1 MNTTNKQQLAT
12 FAGGCFW
19 CMVKPFDEL
28 PGIVSVVSGY
38 TGGHTEKPTYEDLE
52 TDTTGHREAV
62 QITFEPERFPYERL
76 LDIYW
81 QLIDPTD
88 SGGQFMDRGR
98 AYEAAIFV
106 HSEEQREQAERS
118 KEALKASKRF
128 KAPIV
133 TEILPATTFYP
144 AEAEHQHY
152 YRTHPLDYKL
162 YQKGSGRD
170 DFTELHWNGRDDKKQ
185 LLNRL
190 TELQYEVT
198 QKKAMEPP
206 YQNEYWN
213 HFEEGIYADIISG
226 DPLFSSQDKFD
237 SGTGWPGFTRPL
249 EEGLVRR
256 EADYSGGEV
265 RTVLRSRLS
274 GAYLGH
280 LFYDGPEPAKL
291 HYRVNSAAL
300 RFIPKTELTDNGL
313 GRYLELFE
321 RESRV

>member
-1 MNTTNKQQLAT
+1 LTTGNNLQLAT

-28 PGIVSVVSGY
+28 PGIISLVSGY
-38 TGGHTEKPTYEDLE
+38 TGGHTANPTYAEVGTE
-52 TDTTGHREAV
+52 TTGHREAV
-62 QITFEPERFPYERL
+62 QITFDPERFPYERL

-88 SGGQFMDRGR
+88 GGGQFMDRGHSY
-98 AYEAAIFV
+98 AAAIFV
-106 HSEEQREQAERS
+106 HSEEQRKKAELS

-128 KAPIV
+128 KDPIV
-133 TEILPATTFYP
+133 TEILPAAPFYP
-144 AEAEHQHY
+144 AEAEHQNYH
-152 YRTHPLDYKL
+152 RTHPLDYKL

-170 DFTELHWNGRDDKKQ
+170 DFTALHWNGREDKKRLLKQ
-185 LLNRL
+185 L
-190 TELQYEVT
+190 TALQYEVT
-198 QKKAMEPP
+198 QNKGTEPP

-213 HFEEGIYADIISG
+213 HFGEGIYTDIISG
-226 DPLFSSQDKFD
+226 DPLFSSEGKFD
-237 SGTGWPGFTRPL
+237 SGTGWPSFSKPV
-249 EEGLVRR
+249 EEGLIRR

-265 RTVLRSRLS
+265 RTALRSRLS

-300 RFIPKTELTDNGL
+300 QFIPKAELAENGL
-313 GRYLELFE
+313 GRYLDLLNGD
-321 RESRV
+321 RGK

>member
-1 MNTTNKQQLAT
+1 MTDNDTLQLAT

-38 TGGHTEKPTYEDLE
+38 TGGHTVNPTYGEVGTE
-52 TDTTGHREAV
+52 TTGHREAV
-62 QITFEPERFPYERL
+62 QITFDPQRFPYGRL

-88 SGGQFMDRGR
+88 GGGQFMDRGHSY
-98 AYEAAIFV
+98 ATAIFV
-106 HSEEQREQAERS
+106 HNEEQREQAERS

-133 TEILPATTFYP
+133 TEILPAASFYP
-144 AEAEHQHY
+144 AEAEHQDY
-152 YRTHPLDYKL
+152 YKTHPLDYKL

-170 DFTELHWNGRDDKKQ
+170 DFTEQHWNGREDKKRLQ
-185 LLNRL
+185 KQL

-198 QKKAMEPP
+198 RKKGTEPP
-206 YQNEYWN
+206 YHNAYWD
-213 HFEEGIYADIISG
+213 HFGEGIYTDIISG
-226 DPLFSSQDKFD
+226 DPLFSSADKFD
-237 SGTGWPGFTRPL
+237 SGTGWPSFTKPI

-265 RTVLRSRLS
+265 RTALRSRLS
-274 GAYLGH
+274 GAYLGY
-280 LFYDGPEPAKL
+280 LFFDGPEPAKQ

-300 RFIPKTELTDNGL
+300 RFIPKDELEESGL
-313 GRYLELFE
+313 GRYLGNF
-321 RESRV
+321 